1 MDISF
6 LLLIFF
12 QVEGI
17 QDPLLHGHLHQLR
30 QRFLIVLNLDVVAVP
45 EGFQGVDHIGLV
57 VQQNNLTVFY
67 EKDIDDTLNEHLFS
81 LGQIRIQAFR
91 INAQHKGLLSV

>member
-6 LLLIFF
+6 LLIFF

-17 QDPLLHGHLHQLR
+17 QDPLLHRHLHQLR

-45 EGFQGVDHIGLV
+45 ESFHGVDHIGLV
-57 VQQNNLTVFY
+57 IQQNNLTVFY
-67 EKDIDDTLNEHLFS
+67 EKDVDNTLNEHLFS
-81 LGQIRIQAFR
+81 LGQVRIQAFC

>member
-6 LLLIFF
+6 LLIFF

-45 EGFQGVDHIGLV
+45 ESFQGVDHIGLV
-57 VQQNNLTVFY
+57 IQQNNLTVFY
-67 EKDIDDTLNEHLFS
+67 EKTSI
-81 LGQIRIQAFR
+81 IP
-91 INAQHKGLLSV
+91 

>member
-6 LLLIFF
+6 LLIFF

-17 QDPLLHGHLHQLR
+17 QDPLLHRHLHQLR
-30 QRFLIVLNLDVVAVP
+30 QRFLIVLNLDIVAVP
-45 EGFQGVDHIGLV
+45 ESFQGVDHIGLV

-67 EKDIDDTLNEHLFS
+67 EKDVDNTLNEHLLS
-81 LGQIRIQAFR
+81 LGQVRIQAFR
-91 INAQHKGLLSV
+91 INAQHKGLLSI